1 MSVRSMG
8 TGTKEPTRHKWDN
21 AHCLKIIESVYP
33 KSYLTASSVNFI
45 DDPACE
51 PIRFGQVRLWI

>member
-1 MSVRSMG
+1 MG
-8 TGTKEPTRHKWDN
+8 TGTKELTRHKWDN